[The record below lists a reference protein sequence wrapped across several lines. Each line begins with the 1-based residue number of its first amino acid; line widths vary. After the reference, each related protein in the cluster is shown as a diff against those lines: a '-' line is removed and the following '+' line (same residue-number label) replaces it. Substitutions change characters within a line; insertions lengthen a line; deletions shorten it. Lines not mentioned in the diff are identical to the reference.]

1 MSAAAPEIRTPVMTL
16 VEASWEDSPGVWQTG
31 TARME
36 DRSTGGACIRVK
48 TAIGVGSRVRIRW
61 RFEQFSGTAKYCRGE
76 GKGYL
81 VGIQRDGMKSANP
94 VIEAG
99 AASQEKGPGGPGPV
113 VTIKTQTLPER
124 QESGTPEIP
133 MHRRSVENA
142 QAAAFDRTPPRSRI
156 RFQTNATDTDGIP
169 QAQQS
174 GVLQAEVKDAEPKE
188 VEPKQAELKR
198 AESDELPTKRKET
211 RKERKPMARKWL
223 ELAPWQSKQD
233 GLNQS
238 RGEEGTASSAT
249 STDRSRDG
257 TIDEENRMPHMNR
270 ASEKPSVHGAR
281 EVPNFRVELLPME
294 DIYRA
299 AGTMNPR
306 RGYSINKVVEMVR
319 NEHIRGLSKEM
330 KQAAV
335 LMALDAAGISFDQV
349 RQDAKARQ
357 EVLDS
362 YEAAQKKQVEA
373 MWARKAEEV
382 VQIQAELESVKAHHL
397 ARISRNLEGVARE
410 KATFNSWLTL
420 KQQECENMAEAVEL
434 CMKAPAPESSGAS
447 LQETGKE
454 KAAAA
459 VAGGKLE

>member
-1 MSAAAPEIRTPVMTL
+1 
-16 VEASWEDSPGVWQTG
+16 
-31 TARME
+31 
-36 DRSTGGACIRVK
+36 
-48 TAIGVGSRVRIRW
+48 
-61 RFEQFSGTAKYCRGE
+61 
-76 GKGYL
+76 
-81 VGIQRDGMKSANP
+81 
-94 VIEAG
+94 
-99 AASQEKGPGGPGPV
+99 
-113 VTIKTQTLPER
+113 
-124 QESGTPEIP
+124 
-133 MHRRSVENA
+133 
-142 QAAAFDRTPPRSRI
+142 
-156 RFQTNATDTDGIP
+156 
-169 QAQQS
+169 
-174 GVLQAEVKDAEPKE
+174 
-188 VEPKQAELKR
+188 
-198 AESDELPTKRKET
+198 
-211 RKERKPMARKWL
+211 
-223 ELAPWQSKQD
+223 
-233 GLNQS
+233 
-238 RGEEGTASSAT
+238 
-249 STDRSRDG
+249 
-257 TIDEENRMPHMNR
+257 
-270 ASEKPSVHGAR
+270 
-281 EVPNFRVELLPME
+281 
-294 DIYRA
+294 
-299 AGTMNPR
+299 
-306 RGYSINKVVEMVR
+306 MVR